1 MSPSED
7 CPVPTDPVPPRAS
20 AAVPADAAV
29 PTIGYA
35 GAVALVVANMV
46 GTGVFTT
53 LGLQAAS
60 VPSPLALLAL
70 WALGGLVALAGA
82 LAYGELAAA
91 LPGSGGE
98 YTYLR
103 RIYHPVLGLTA
114 ALVSVTVG
122 FAAPVALAAMALGH
136 YAEPLTGLRPTLTA
150 SAAVALVTAA
160 HAVDTRVGQRFHLV
174 ATGLKLGLVLV
185 FCVAGLAVAPAHV
198 PPMGDVLEAL
208 ESAATPGFAVSLVYV
223 SYAYSGWNAAVYV
236 AGEVRDPWRVLPRS
250 LVHGTLLVTV
260 LYLTLNYVFLRTVA
274 PAELA
279 GTVEVGALSARWIFG
294 ADGGALVSGMIA
306 LLLLSTVS
314 AMVWAGPRVVEA
326 AAAELAPLAW
336 LARRTRRGAP
346 MRAVLA
352 QSALT
357 LAFIATDTFEGV
369 LAYAGFTLGLT
380 ASLAVLGVLVL
391 RRTAPDL
398 PRPYRAWGY
407 PVTPLAFLA
416 VTWGSLGYAALER
429 PLVAV
434 TALATVV
441 AALALAARRG
451 VLSPGRRPR

>member
-1 MSPSED
+1 M
-7 CPVPTDPVPPRAS
+7 PTDPMPPRAS
-20 AAVPADAAV
+20 PGAAAAAPA

-35 GAVALVVANMV
+35 GALALVVANMV

-60 VPSPLALLAL
+60 VANPLALLAL

-82 LAYGELAAA
+82 LAYGELASA

-103 RIYHPVLGLTA
+103 RIYHPALGLAA

-136 YAEPLTGLRPTLTA
+136 YAESFTGLRPVVTA
-150 SAAVALVTAA
+150 AAAVALVTAA
-160 HAVDTRVGQRFHLV
+160 HAVDTRIGQRFHLG
-174 ATGLKLGLVLV
+174 ATALKLLLVLA
-185 FCVAGLAVAPAHV
+185 FCVAGFLAEPAHV
-198 PPMGDVLEAL
+198 PELGDVRGAL
-208 ESAATPGFAVSLVYV
+208 ESAATPAFAVSLVYV

-250 LVHGTLLVTV
+250 LVHGTLLVTA
-260 LYLTLNYVFLRTVA
+260 LYLTLNYVFLRTVP

-294 ADGGALVSGMIA
+294 PDGGALVSGMIA

-336 LARRTRRGAP
+336 LARRTRHGAP

-352 QSALT
+352 QSAVT

-369 LAYAGFTLGLT
+369 LTYAGFTLGLT

-407 PVTPLAFLA
+407 PATPLAFLA

-441 AALALAARRG
+441 VALGLAARRSA
-451 VLSPGRRPR
+451 LSPGPR

>member
-1 MSPSED
+1 
-7 CPVPTDPVPPRAS
+7 VRTDPAASHDSATATDPR
-20 AAVPADAAV
+20 
-29 PTIGYA
+29 PTIGYP

-60 VPSPLALLAL
+60 VASPLALLAL
-70 WALGGLVALAGA
+70 WTLGGLVALAGA

-103 RIYHPVLGLTA
+103 RIYHPALGLAA

-122 FAAPVALAAMALGH
+122 FAAPVALAAMALGY
-136 YAEPLTGLRPTLTA
+136 YAEPFTGLRPALTA
-150 SAAVALVTAA
+150 SVAVALVTAA
-160 HAVDTRVGQRFHLV
+160 HALDTRFGQGFHLA
-174 ATGLKLGLVLV
+174 ATGLKLVLVAV
-185 FCVAGLAVAPAHV
+185 FCVAGLMVAPAQV
-198 PPMGDVLEAL
+198 PDLGDLPGAL
-208 ESAATPGFAVSLVYV
+208 QAAAGPGFAVSLIYV

-236 AGEVRDPWRVLPRS
+236 AGEVREPWRVLPRS
-250 LVHGTLLVTV
+250 LILGTLLVTAM
-260 LYLTLNYVFLRTVA
+260 YLALNYVFLRTVP

-279 GTVEVGALSARWIFG
+279 GAVDVAALSARWIFG
-294 ADGGALVSGMIA
+294 PQGGALVSAMIA

-314 AMVWAGPRVVEA
+314 AMVWAGPRVVQA
-326 AAAELAPLAW
+326 AAADLPALAW

-346 MRAVLA
+346 LRAVLA
-352 QSALT
+352 QSGLT
-357 LAFIATDTFEGV
+357 LGFITTDTFEGV
-369 LAYAGFTLGLT
+369 LTYAGFTLGLT

-391 RRTAPDL
+391 RRNAPAL

-407 PVTPLAFLA
+407 PVTPLLFLA
-416 VTWGSLGYAALER
+416 VTVSSLAYAALDR

-434 TALATVV
+434 TALATL
-441 AALALAARRG
+441 AASLALAARRAA
-451 VLSPGRRPR
+451 LSPGPGPR